1 MNKKILIIGILLLP
15 IVYAHPL
22 LHQVVYDP
30 LGPDIGKEWIEIHN
44 PTNTPIDISQYVLYT
59 TRGRIGDVWDVT
71 WNGSTCVL
79 CIIQPFGY
87 MIIGDTDIPYDN
99 FAALRLQNTRGA
111 LKLVGND
118 FEDLLGYGLVEEGYF
133 LETPAPDVAEGASLI
148 RVNTTGNNFID
159 FIRGSAVFSTTTASG
174 DTYIPG
180 IQISIENA
188 APIITTATVEENK
201 ILLELDDPNGYEDLS
216 HINYLLINTSGTV
229 ILNETKL
236 LSCTDSCNIEQS
248 FYTREEANLE
258 VSVFD
263 ASGASTNTTLTILPG
278 PILEFTIEGIEPL
291 RGMPGDVIVQ
301 NLTITNTGTIPLLL
315 HASANVSAEIIF
327 GGKTLSQEAKIIE
340 ELTPGEVAFVP
351 LTVTIPYHTPAG
363 MVTGELRLVAIES

>member
-327 GGKTLSQEAKIIE
+327 GGKTLSDRKS
-340 ELTPGEVAFVP
+340 VV
-351 LTVTIPYHTPAG
+351 
-363 MVTGELRLVAIES
+363 